1 MRGLFTEVLG
11 GSRKRVG
18 RRQMN
23 RRPELGRSRTPEPP
37 HLELGYPQVE
47 EEHQAAAVLSR
58 STHDDVPGVPLRT
71 QYAAHRKRT
80 NTHRKLTR
88 PSRSSSSPSPARHPY
103 CPPLPFRPLSLHR

>member
-23 RRPELGRSRTPEPP
+23 RGPELSRSRTSEPP
-37 HLELGYPQVE
+37 HLEIAHPLDE

-58 STHDDVPGVPLRT
+58 THDDMPGLPLRT
-71 QYAAHRKRT
+71 QCPAHRKRT
-80 NTHRKLTR
+80 NTHGKPTR
-88 PSRSSSSPSPARHPY
+88 PSRSSSSPSPARPPY
-103 CPPLPFRPLSLHR
+103 CPPLPFRPLSPS